1 MRKEEEK
8 RTITEGYNGY
18 TNYET
23 WLVNLWMD
31 SDGITN
37 YFGETIDARTNAY
50 DLGKEISEYYD
61 EDSERVFGGKAGLY
75 ADIVTQTLKEVNWQ
89 EIASGII
96 DSYR

>member
-31 SDGITN
+31 SDGMTN
-37 YFGETIDARTNAY
+37 YFGEEIDPETDAY
-50 DLGKEISEYYD
+50 DLGKTIEEYYD
-61 EDSERVFGGKAGLY
+61 EDSQRVLGRKAGLY